1 MTAVCTLPLAIC
13 ATLVFGL
20 VFQNYDLWVY
30 LTVLLAFLLVNQAWI
45 SLFIVLTVTYP
56 QQAHRMC
63 PVFAAIGG
71 FCCGF
76 IVPMPLMPEYY
87 RWIFH
92 INPSYYAYAAT
103 TVVVLDG
110 NNLGCTRD
118 SPLEC
123 FRESGVAVLARFG
136 LDDVNPIFNLVVL
149 IGMIVVFVVLGI
161 VILQLKVTLPL
172 VKESLMNVCCFITAW
187 RKK

>member
-1 MTAVCTLPLAIC
+1 
-13 ATLVFGL
+13 
-20 VFQNYDLWVY
+20 
-30 LTVLLAFLLVNQAWI
+30 
-45 SLFIVLTVTYP
+45 
-56 QQAHRMC
+56 
-63 PVFAAIGG
+63 
-71 FCCGF
+71 
-76 IVPMPLMPEYY
+76 MPLMPEYY
-87 RWIFH
+87 RWIFR

-149 IGMIVVFVVLGI
+149 MGMIVVFVVLGI
-161 VILQLKVTLPL
+161 LILQLKVTFPL
-172 VKESLMNVCCFITAW
+172 VKESLMNICCFITAW